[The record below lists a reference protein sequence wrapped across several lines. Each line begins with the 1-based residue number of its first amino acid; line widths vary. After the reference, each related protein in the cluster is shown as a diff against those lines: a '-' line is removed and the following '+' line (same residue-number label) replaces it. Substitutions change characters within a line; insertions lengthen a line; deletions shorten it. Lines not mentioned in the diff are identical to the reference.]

1 MEPVFEQNK
10 IQLIKYKNKNGIY
23 RAIYKRKDIS
33 LIYLYKYLT
42 DNMPLTNTVFI
53 CNEFTTLEAIQAFLY
68 LSCNC
73 EINILFCLVG
83 IENLYPKKRIETLN
97 LIKKFK
103 EKENKMNSI
112 LVILYLKDG
121 NIKDNL
127 EKIIPIETIK
137 YEESENIINKNQC
150 QDNNVEIFKSKY
162 TGYGKSRMI
171 ANKIL
176 EEKREEIYFPLGG
189 GFTREEILKRFFK
202 LNLSA
207 NNMQNYCIHLD
218 FYDTKFKELLSDIL
232 FEILFLKKLVMP
244 KLFFLKK

>member
-1 MEPVFEQNK
+1 
-10 IQLIKYKNKNGIY
+10 
-23 RAIYKRKDIS
+23 
-33 LIYLYKYLT
+33 
-42 DNMPLTNTVFI
+42 
-53 CNEFTTLEAIQAFLY
+53 
-68 LSCNC
+68 
-73 EINILFCLVG
+73 
-83 IENLYPKKRIETLN
+83 
-97 LIKKFK
+97 
-103 EKENKMNSI
+103 
-112 LVILYLKDG
+112 
-121 NIKDNL
+121 
-127 EKIIPIETIK
+127 
-137 YEESENIINKNQC
+137 
-150 QDNNVEIFKSKY
+150 
-162 TGYGKSRMI
+162 MI